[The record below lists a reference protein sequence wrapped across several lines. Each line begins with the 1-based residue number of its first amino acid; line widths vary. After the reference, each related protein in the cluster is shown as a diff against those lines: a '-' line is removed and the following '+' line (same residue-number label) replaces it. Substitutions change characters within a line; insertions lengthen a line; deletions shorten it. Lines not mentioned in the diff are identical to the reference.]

1 MSVAVQCMGF
11 DCPSFMTRPSSEGID
26 QSSSRKLIATIR
38 EEIAKFRGSESMTFG
53 RPLNEALTSL
63 FEIYEECSIEDW
75 DGYGAVPVTP
85 ETFAEAKRIIDLL
98 PSSIQMPEMVGEPT
112 GEIGFEWR
120 GRPGRIFVMA
130 VSGRHRI
137 TYAGIFDGNKTNGSE
152 HFEETLPSVVIEHLR
167 RLYSK
172 G

>member
-1 MSVAVQCMGF
+1 MRFGQPL
-11 DCPSFMTRPSSEGID
+11 DKSF
-26 QSSSRKLIATIR
+26 
-38 EEIAKFRGSESMTFG
+38 
-53 RPLNEALTSL
+53 TSL
-63 FEIYEECSIEDW
+63 LEVYKKCSSAGW
-75 DGYGAVPVTP
+75 DGYGAVALTP
-85 ETFAEAKRIIDLL
+85 DAYEEAKRIIDLL
-98 PSSIQMPEMVGEPT
+98 PSSIQMPEIVAEPT

-130 VSGRHRI
+130 VNGRHRI
-137 TYAGIFDGNKTNGSE
+137 TYAGIFGGNKTHGSE